1 MVIRIS
7 AHVYNCMEDFELLD
21 KAISELQHEAKRDK
35 KEQTEATKDQGSFFS
50 HLDLTPLNQFASLT
64 ID

>member
-21 KAISELQHEAKRDK
+21 KAILELQHEANRDK
-35 KEQTEATKDQGSFFS
+35 QEPQKTKVPFS
-50 HLDLTPLNQFASLT
+50 HTGILLHLMSLPP
-64 ID
+64 